1 LCNINALEDYP
12 HLMYLNISNNS
23 IGDISCLSSL
33 PTLIELN
40 AKKNCLTS
48 CLDFSPP
55 LCTPSTAWSTGHTAV
70 GSLLVNADL
79 SENLIANMGDHI
91 ATLHPFLEVL
101 LLANNVIASIS
112 GLKSLQFLQVRRQY
126 LSSPTHS
133 SRLSISI
140 SCRFLISLITN

>member
-1 LCNINALEDYP
+1 
-12 HLMYLNISNNS
+12 MYLNISNNS
-23 IGDISCLSSL
+23 IADISSLSAL

-55 LCTPSTAWSTGHTAV
+55 LCTSSTAWSTGHTAL
-70 GSLLVNADL
+70 GSILVNVDL

-101 LLANNVIASIS
+101 LLSSNSIASIS
-112 GLKSLQFLQVRRQY
+112 GLTSLRYLQVIS
-126 LSSPTHS
+126 SSPLH
-133 SRLSISI
+133 
-140 SCRFLISLITN
+140 ISLSLTFISLSPSLCLSLSLSLSLSLVGPRSLS